1 MTVNAGVD
9 NQTSVPDA
17 DSCTHSQ
24 LFRPMATQAAQVG
37 PRNVSIALNLIKI
50 VAQTLEWASGL
61 QANEVVMAS
70 QHRP

>member
-37 PRNVSIALNLIKI
+37 PSIALNLIKI

-61 QANEVVMAS
+61 QANEVGMAS
-70 QHRP
+70 H